1 MQFTV
6 VDAGVAVIVLIS
18 GILAY
23 SRGFTRELFAIAGWI
38 MAAIVAFFATPFLE
52 PLIREVPG
60 LGPILARS
68 CVVSVIAAF
77 TIIVALMLLVLSVF
91 TPLIAG
97 LVLDSVLG
105 PLDRILGFV
114 FGVARGVLLI
124 AIAFLV
130 YTNLSGVQAWGP
142 LDRAASRAVFEESST
157 LLQQN
162 LPDRIPG
169 WLSAR
174 VDALMVSCSD
184 RVPTTTSP
192 TQGNVGA
199 TTGAAGNVTVGTGT
213 AGTGTGT
220 DTGTTG
226 GATGTPGGTNT
237 GTTGTA
243 GN

>member
-1 MQFTV
+1 MEFTV

-38 MAAIVAFFATPFLE
+38 VAAIVAFFATPLLE

-60 LGPILARS
+60 VGPFLARS
-68 CVVSVIAAF
+68 CMVSVIAAF
-77 TIIVALMLLVLSVF
+77 TIIVALVLLVLSVF

-114 FGVARGVLLI
+114 FGVVRGLLLI
-124 AIAFLV
+124 AIAFLI
-130 YTNLSGVQAWGP
+130 YTNLSGVQAWAP
-142 LDRAASRAVFEESST
+142 LDKAASRAIFEESST

-162 LPDRIPG
+162 LPDRVPA
-169 WLSAR
+169 WLGAR
-174 VDALMVSCSD
+174 IDALMVSCSN
-184 RVPTTTSP
+184 RTPAATSP
-192 TQGNVGA
+192 TEGNVGA
-199 TTGAAGNVTVGTGT
+199 GGGAGGTGATGTTSTTGGA
-213 AGTGTGT
+213 

-226 GATGTPGGTNT
+226 
-237 GTTGTA
+237 TTG
-243 GN
+243 N